1 MLSSGVA
8 LASEDSFAPI
18 LQIGAAESSLSVVLI
33 GGCRAKMQR
42 AQLTGTRV
50 GKNSDTSAA
59 RTRQAQQYQFER
71 RSRRASESNALASW
85 LSAAVQQN
93 RAYTGQLR
101 A

>member
-33 GGCRAKMQR
+33 GGCRANMQR

-50 GKNSDTSAA
+50 GKKYTA
-59 RTRQAQQYQFER
+59 
-71 RSRRASESNALASW
+71 ASW
-85 LSAAVQQN
+85 IN
-93 RAYTGQLR
+93 RWGAQSVLAKCRDAELARVTH
-101 A
+101 

>member
-59 RTRQAQQYQFER
+59 RTRQAQMSVLKTER
-71 RSRRASESNALASW
+71 RRSS
-85 LSAAVQQN
+85 
-93 RAYTGQLR
+93 
-101 A
+101 